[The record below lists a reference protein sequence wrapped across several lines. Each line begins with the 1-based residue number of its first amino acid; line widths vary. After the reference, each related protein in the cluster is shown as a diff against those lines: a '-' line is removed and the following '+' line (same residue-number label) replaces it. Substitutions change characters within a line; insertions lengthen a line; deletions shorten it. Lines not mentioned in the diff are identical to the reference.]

1 MPKELPGHPNIDH
14 LKSQAKDL
22 LDAYQRGDAPAFA
35 RFREGLPSARGKTDA
50 ELATMKLA
58 LHDAQ
63 SVVAREYG
71 FDSFADLRAHVATT
85 TEDRKPIQ
93 ALMSAHPNAPLPPQ
107 VIEALMAASAKV
119 DKPRAITG
127 AVSLP
132 LVPLRGALITVGSV
146 VPIHVARPSTLAA
159 VKVAREGSGLLAVFS
174 QKDAANEAP
183 SMPDLH
189 PVGCAVQ
196 LVSTLALE
204 SYGTFLVLRGAQ
216 WVRLEAVEQTE
227 PHLVVRVSPFEIA
240 ESDAEDVS
248 RAEGALR
255 ARLRTMA
262 EALPGGDRIR
272 AMLDGMSALELAD
285 AAVAN
290 LPCSI
295 DDKARYASEQT
306 VIARLERALSLAG
319 G

>member
-1 MPKELPGHPNIDH
+1 MTKELPGHPNIDH

-22 LDAYQRGDAPAFA
+22 LDAYQLGDAPAFA
-35 RFREGLPSARGKTDA
+35 RFREGLPGARGKTDA

-63 SVVAREYG
+63 SVIAREYG

-85 TEDRKPIQ
+85 TEGRKPIE
-93 ALMSAHPNAPLPPQ
+93 ALMSAHPNAPLPPE
-107 VIEALMAASAKV
+107 VIDALMAAGANV

-146 VPIHVARPSTLAA
+146 VPIHVGRPSTHAA
-159 VKVAREGSGLLAVFS
+159 VKAAREGSGLLVVFS

-183 SMPDLH
+183 SMADLH
-189 PVGCAVQ
+189 PVGCVVQ
-196 LVSTLALE
+196 LVSTLDLE
-204 SYGTFLVLRGAQ
+204 FGTFLVLRGAQ
-216 WVRLEAVEQTE
+216 WVRLEALERTA
-227 PHLVVRVSPFEIA
+227 PYLIARVSPFEIA
-240 ESDAEDVS
+240 ASDAADVS

-255 ARLRTMA
+255 ARLGAMA
-262 EALPGGDRIR
+262 ESLPGGDRIR
-272 AMLDGMSALELAD
+272 TMLDRMSALELAD

-290 LPCSI
+290 LPCSV
-295 DDKARYASEQT
+295 DDKAGYASERT